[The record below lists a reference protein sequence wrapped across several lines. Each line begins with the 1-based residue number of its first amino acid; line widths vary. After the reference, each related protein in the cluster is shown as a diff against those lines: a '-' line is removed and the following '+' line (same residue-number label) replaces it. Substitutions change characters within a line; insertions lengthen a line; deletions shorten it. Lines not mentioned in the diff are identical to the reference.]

1 MLTQYPG
8 ISPSWSKKLHIC
20 IHFLNNP
27 RQREQSLKIDVN
39 FHVVAGG
46 SHSIQSIKKVI
57 DIMNGWYASQ
67 LPGKA
72 GRSACCDYFII
83 LEVLTEI
90 ELSGNLL
97 NALLIASF
105 NVCVGFGKHPPPPPL
120 FCWVIARR
128 WLRDCLLAIHKQW
141 DLSLRLVLIKPQRE
155 EKYLPFS
162 DLLDWIQGAEYNL
175 VQYMLPQP
183 LPPPPHT
190 PTSPI
195 HKYTL
200 YTHLHRQSVSVWW
213 ECRFIR
219 TYTTFFM
226 RSWEQ
231 YMSFYQILCTPYV
244 IFYLCLAKWARLC
257 RVTWVIC
264 TP

>member
-27 RQREQSLKIDVN
+27 RQREKSLKIDVN
-39 FHVVAGG
+39 VHVVAGG

-105 NVCVGFGKHPPPPPL
+105 NVCVGFGEHPPPPPL

-175 VQYMLPQP
+175 VQYVLPQP
-183 LPPPPHT
+183 LPPPH
-190 PTSPI
+190 
-195 HKYTL
+195 
-200 YTHLHRQSVSVWW
+200 THLQAQFTNTHCIHTYTDSQYQSDGNVVSLGRTRLFLCVHENNIWAFTKFSAHLMSSFISVW
-213 ECRFIR
+213 RNGLD
-219 TYTTFFM
+219 
-226 RSWEQ
+226 SAG
-231 YMSFYQILCTPYV
+231 SPG
-244 IFYLCLAKWARLC
+244 
-257 RVTWVIC
+257 
-264 TP
+264 